1 MLTSALQRM
10 RHSRRGQVLALIFPT
25 LFWLVVFFVVP
36 LAIVFVYSF
45 LTRGTYGQVVWRFNL
60 GNYLRVFDPLYLR
73 IFLRSIYLALLTTL
87 GSLLF
92 GYPLGYFIA
101 RRSRRWRNVLLLLLI
116 IPFWTNFLVR
126 TYAWR
131 VILSSDGPV
140 NSLLLSLGLTAE
152 PLQLLFTDTAVLIGM
167 VYSFLPEMVLPIYAA
182 VERLDFAL
190 VEAAHDLYASD
201 VQAFRRII
209 LPLTMPGVLAGSILV
224 FIPALGAFV
233 TPDLLGGAKTVML
246 GNLIQQQ
253 FLTARDWPFGSALS
267 FVLMAAMLVGTLIYF
282 RRGGRTL

>member
-1 MLTSALQRM
+1 MLTTAVQRM
-10 RHSRRGQVLALIFPT
+10 RRSRGGQVMALIFPA

-45 LTRGTYGQVVWRFNL
+45 LTRGTYGQVLWQFNL

-87 GSLLF
+87 VSLLF

-101 RRSRRWRNVLLLLLI
+101 RRSRRWRNVLLLLV

-131 VILSSDGPV
+131 IILSSDGPI
-140 NSLLLSLGLTAE
+140 NSLLLGLGLTSE
-152 PLQLLFTDTAVLIGM
+152 PVQLLFTDTAVLIGM

-201 VQAFRRII
+201 LQAFRRVI

-233 TPDLLGGAKTVML
+233 TPDLLGGARTVML

-267 FVLMAAMLVGTLIYF
+267 FVLMAVMLLGTLIYF

>member
-1 MLTSALQRM
+1 MQRL
-10 RHSRRGQVLALIFPT
+10 RRSRGGQVVALLLPA

-36 LAIVFVYSF
+36 LVIVFVYSF

-73 IFLRSIYLALLTTL
+73 IFLRSISLALLTTM
-87 GSLLF
+87 GCLLF

-101 RRSRRWRNVLLLLLI
+101 RRGPRGRNILLLLLV

-131 VILSSDGPV
+131 VILSNDGPI
-140 NSLLLSLGLTAE
+140 NSALLGLGVIAQ

-167 VYSFLPEMVLPIYAA
+167 VYSFLPEMVLPIYVA
-182 VERLDFAL
+182 VERLDSSL
-190 VEAAHDLYASD
+190 IEAAHDLYASD
-201 VQAFRRII
+201 TQAFRRII
-209 LPLTMPGVLAGSILV
+209 LPLTMPGILAGSILV

-282 RRGGRTL
+282 RRGGQTL

>member
-1 MLTSALQRM
+1 MLTAALQRM

-201 VQAFRRII
+201 VQA
-209 LPLTMPGVLAGSILV
+209 
-224 FIPALGAFV
+224 
-233 TPDLLGGAKTVML
+233 
-246 GNLIQQQ
+246 
-253 FLTARDWPFGSALS
+253 
-267 FVLMAAMLVGTLIYF
+267 
-282 RRGGRTL
+282 

>member
-1 MLTSALQRM
+1 MQRM
-10 RHSRRGQVLALIFPT
+10 RRSRGGQVMALLFPA
-25 LFWLVVFFVVP
+25 LFWLFVFFAVP
-36 LAIVFVYSF
+36 LVIVFVYSF
-45 LTRGTYGQVVWRFNL
+45 LTRGTYGQVVWQFNP

-73 IFLRSIYLALLTTL
+73 IFLRSVYLALLTTL
-87 GSLLF
+87 VSLLF

-101 RRSRRWRNVLLLLLI
+101 RRGRRWRSILLLLLV

-131 VILSSDGPV
+131 IILGSDGPI
-140 NSLLLSLGLTAE
+140 NSVLLSLGLTAE
-152 PLQLLFTDTAVLIGM
+152 PIQLLFTDMAVLIGM

-201 VQAFRRII
+201 VHAFRRVI

-267 FVLMAAMLVGTLIYF
+267 FVLMAAMLIGTLVYF

>member
-1 MLTSALQRM
+1 MQRL
-10 RHSRRGQVLALIFPT
+10 RRSRGGQVVALLFPA

-36 LAIVFVYSF
+36 LVIVFVYSF

-73 IFLRSIYLALLTTL
+73 IFLRSISLALLTTM
-87 GSLLF
+87 GCLLF

-101 RRSRRWRNVLLLLLI
+101 RRGPRGRNILLLLLV

-131 VILSSDGPV
+131 VILSNDGPI
-140 NSLLLSLGLTAE
+140 NSALLGLGVIAQ

-167 VYSFLPEMVLPIYAA
+167 VYSFLPEMVLPIYVA
-182 VERLDFAL
+182 VERLDSSL
-190 VEAAHDLYASD
+190 IEAAHDLYASD
-201 VQAFRRII
+201 TQAFRRII
-209 LPLTMPGVLAGSILV
+209 LPLTMPGILAGSILV

-282 RRGGRTL
+282 RRGGQTL